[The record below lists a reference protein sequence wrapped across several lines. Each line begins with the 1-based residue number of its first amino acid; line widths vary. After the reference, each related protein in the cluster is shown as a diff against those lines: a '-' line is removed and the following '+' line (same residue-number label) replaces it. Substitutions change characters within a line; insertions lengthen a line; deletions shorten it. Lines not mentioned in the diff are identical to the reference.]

1 MISEFWRMNPEF
13 DTPESYWL
21 EPDFLLLDLVSYLAN
36 KLGAQIGITLMIK
49 GAFLT
54 GTLVGE
60 REYLEALSRLFQDM
74 ITASLPKELSAE
86 ERLSITESLN
96 FSALTEDIYPEEMG
110 ADEDEEDA
118 FDTPPIRYLH
128 LKDPSL
134 IQAGA
139 ALSLSDNPLPIMR
152 IRISAVDGWMTGRLM
167 TMGDSDEDSLGKTD
181 RTGGGTLFTRP
192 GRIQ

>member
-1 MISEFWRMNPEF
+1 MNPEF
-13 DTPESYWL
+13 DITESYWL

-36 KLGAQIGITLMIK
+36 KLGAQLGITLMVK

-60 REYLEALSRLFQDM
+60 REYLEAISQLFQNM
-74 ITASLPKELSAE
+74 ITATLPNNLSAADK
-86 ERLSITESLN
+86 RSITESLDFN
-96 FSALTEDIYPEEMG
+96 ALAEDIYPENVDDE
-110 ADEDEEDA
+110 EDEEGA

-128 LKDPSL
+128 LKDPTI

-139 ALSLSDNPLPIMR
+139 ALNLSENLLPIMR

-167 TMGDSDEDSLGKTD
+167 TMVSADDEEDD
-181 RTGGGTLFTRP
+181 QDDADQGGSGTLFTRP

>member
-1 MISEFWRMNPEF
+1 MNPEF

-60 REYLEALSRLFQDM
+60 REYLDALSRLFQDM
-74 ITASLPKELSAE
+74 ITANLPSDLSAAD
-86 ERLSITESLN
+86 RLSITESLN
-96 FSALTEDIYPEEMG
+96 FSALTEDIYPEELG

-139 ALSLSDNPLPIMR
+139 ALNLSDNPLPIMR
-152 IRISAVDGWMTGRLM
+152 IRVSAVDGWMTGRLM
-167 TMGDSDEDSLGKTD
+167 TMSSDDPDSPDKTD
-181 RTGGGTLFTRP
+181 RAGGGAPFMRP
-192 GRIQ
+192 GRIE

>member
-1 MISEFWRMNPEF
+1 MNPEF

-36 KLGAQIGITLMIK
+36 KLDAQIGITLLIK

-60 REYLEALSRLFQDM
+60 REYLKAISQLFQSM
-74 ITASLPKELSAE
+74 ITVTLPNDLSAE
-86 ERLSITESLN
+86 DKRSITSSLDFN
-96 FSALTEDIYPEEMG
+96 ALTEDIYPDNLDD
-110 ADEDEEDA
+110 DEDDEGA
-118 FDTPPIRYLH
+118 YDTPPIRYLH
-128 LKDPSL
+128 LKDPTV

-139 ALSLSDNPLPIMR
+139 VLSLSDNLLPIMR
-152 IRISAVDGWMTGRLM
+152 IRVSAVDGWMTGRLVSADDEQDVDIQDDADRS
-167 TMGDSDEDSLGKTD
+167 DS
-181 RTGGGTLFTRP
+181 GTPFTRP